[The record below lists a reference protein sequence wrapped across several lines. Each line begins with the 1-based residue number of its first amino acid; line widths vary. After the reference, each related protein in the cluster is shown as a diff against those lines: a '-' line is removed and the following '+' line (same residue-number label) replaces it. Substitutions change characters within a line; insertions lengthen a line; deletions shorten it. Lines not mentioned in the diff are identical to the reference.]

1 MITREE
7 AKRRVTEYVNF
18 DFKRQDDELI
28 IVDEETITK
37 DYGWVFFAVN
47 KKYLG
52 TQNFSDMVIGRG
64 PVLFEK
70 QSETIIPFGTVLS
83 AEQYLEQYERQT
95 SYLS

>member
-7 AKRRVTEYVNF
+7 AKQKVAEYVNF
-18 DFKRQDDELI
+18 NLRLQDDELI

-47 KKYLG
+47 KKYLE

-70 QSETIIPFGTVLS
+70 QSQTIIPFGTVLS
-83 AEQYLEQYERQT
+83 AEQYLEQYEKQT
-95 SYLS
+95 S

>member
-7 AKRRVTEYVNF
+7 AQKRVAEYVNF
-18 DFKRQDDELI
+18 NHQPQDDELV

-47 KKYLG
+47 KKYLE
-52 TQNFSDMVIGRG
+52 TQDFRDMVIGRG

-70 QSETIIPFGTVLS
+70 QSETIIPFGTAFS
-83 AEQYLEQYERQT
+83 AEQYLEQYENQKTRF
-95 SYLS
+95 S

>member
-7 AKRRVTEYVNF
+7 AKQKVAEYINF
-18 DFKRQDDELI
+18 NLQLKNNDELV

-47 KKYLG
+47 KKYLE

-64 PVLFEK
+64 PVLFER
-70 QSETIIPFGTVLS
+70 QTESIIPFGTALS
-83 AEQYLEQYERQT
+83 AEQYLEQYEKQT
-95 SYLS
+95 S